1 MKTKNLA
8 VYGLTCVLTIF
19 GAVLASATTIVLPT
33 DQQLVAKT
41 PLIAEGHVV
50 RSTPIAVNGTIW
62 TETAL
67 AVDRTLKGNVAGE
80 ITIRELG
87 GQIDDRVT
95 KVFGAPVYAAGENVL
110 AFLTPSPR
118 GDYQTT
124 DLYVGKFTQKR
135 TMSGMRLWHRD
146 DITADVMLLDSRF
159 QPITAKNVQREADG
173 FEQFVSDRVAGR
185 QGANNYGVEN
195 PLLEEDLR
203 PSHRIQPNFTLI
215 SEPSVYRWTAFE
227 RGASVAWQSFG
238 TQTGYNGGGVNE
250 VQTAMSAWSGFGS
263 AVIRYT
269 FAGPGSGSPGGE
281 ARTNGVNEVVFND
294 LLGEIAGSYNPSTGG
309 VVGQGGFNGVGLAG
323 TWTSTFTADSSHT
336 QGSYR
341 ATPITEGFMTIQDG
355 VSPSTGISSTLLAE
369 IIAHEFGHT
378 LGLGHSSDP
387 TALMYPSVT
396 GRGPSLRADDQLAA
410 RWLYP
415 NGSAPAPAPAPT
427 PTAPNAPSNLS
438 AAASGSDIHLS
449 WRDNASDETGQYVY
463 IAASGGAFTR
473 IGDAGAGATT
483 AAISGVAAG
492 TYNLRVTAFNSA
504 GESAPS
510 NTATVTISGSTPP
523 PPAAP
528 AAAFT
533 VNVSSGIATTTTFIF
548 TDQSTGTITSRQ
560 WNFGDGVISSVANP
574 NHIYISAG
582 SYTVVLTVS
591 GTGGQ
596 SQATRTISVA
606 APAPVVPNVHAAFD
620 FSPASPNV
628 RDSVTFVDNTT
639 GSPTSWSW
647 SFGDGTISGAQ
658 NPVHA
663 YQAPGTFF
671 VTLTAYNSATSSVAS
686 RSVTVNPYAP
696 YRSLVSVTAQTDG
709 VGGSVWR
716 TELTLFNAGTESA
729 SGQLLFIPAAGGS
742 VQSHAL
748 FLAPKQ
754 ALTFSNALRD
764 IFGMPSGAGAIA
776 IEATS
781 ASSTPTI
788 KLTSR
793 TFTSGGSGTYG
804 QGVPSVASA
813 DLQQTLFVTGL
824 ESDSDYR
831 TNIGLVNR
839 GDVPVSVA
847 LTLYDGNGST
857 IGNSS
862 VIVAANSF
870 KQDSLGSF
878 FPGVNNR
885 AFTALSLRAD
895 AGIANVIS
903 VYASVIDNRTQD
915 PVYLQATGART
926 GSRSVVPAVGRAAGA
941 NGTFWRSDLRLFNP
955 TGATMPVTL
964 RYLDA
969 TKPVAIA
976 PNQTVVLSD
985 IVSQFGT
992 SAGSGAL
999 EVLWNGA
1006 TGPIIASRTYTTAP
1020 NGGTFGQSIDA
1031 VQSFGYDS
1039 YVPGLRSDNAFRS
1052 NVGFVNSGDGTI
1064 GITATLLSASGQTL
1078 ASAFVQLAPR
1088 GQTQYSLASL
1098 FPSLNIAA
1106 LGSVTLQAHTDS
1118 APVLFAYGS
1127 MVDNSSG
1134 DPVFFAGQ

>member
-1 MKTKNLA
+1 MKTKSLP
-8 VYGLTCVLTIF
+8 VYWLTCVLMIF
-19 GAVLASATTIVLPT
+19 GAALASATTIVLPT

-41 PLIAEGHVV
+41 PLIVEGHVV
-50 RSTPIAVNGTIW
+50 RTTPVDVNGTIW
-62 TETAL
+62 TETTL
-67 AVDRTLKGNVAGE
+67 AVDRTLKGNAAGE

-87 GQIDDRVT
+87 GEIDDRVT
-95 KVFGAPVYAAGENVL
+95 KVFGAPDYVAGENVL
-110 AFLTPSPR
+110 AFLTPTPR
-118 GDYQTT
+118 GYQTT

-135 TMSGMRLWHRD
+135 TTSGMRLWHRD
-146 DITADVMLLDSRF
+146 DITADVVLFDSHF

-173 FEQFVSDRVAGR
+173 FEQFVTDRVAGR

-195 PLLEEDLR
+195 PLLEDDVH
-203 PSHRIQPNFTLI
+203 PSRRIQPNFTLI
-215 SEPSVYRWTAFE
+215 DEPTVYRWTAFE
-227 RGASVAWQSFG
+227 RGSSVPWRSFG
-238 TQTGYNGGGVNE
+238 TQTGYSGGGVNE
-250 VQTAMSAWSGFGS
+250 VQTAMSAWTGFSS

-281 ARTNGVNEVVFND
+281 SRTNGVNEVVFND
-294 LLGEIAGSYNPSTGG
+294 VLGEIAGSYNAGTGG
-309 VVGQGGFNGVGLAG
+309 VVGQGGFNGVSSSS
-323 TWTSTFTADSSHT
+323 TWTSTFTADASHT

-341 ATPITEGFMTIQDG
+341 ATAITEGFMVIQDN
-355 VSPSTGISSTLLAE
+355 VAPSSGISSTVLAE

-415 NGSAPAPAPAPT
+415 NGSAPAPPP
-427 PTAPNAPSNLS
+427 PTATVPSAPSNLS
-438 AAASGSDIHLS
+438 ASASGSTINLQ
-449 WRDNASDETGQYVY
+449 WRDNATDETGQYVY
-463 IAASGGAFTR
+463 IAASGGGFTR
-473 IGDAGAGATT
+473 IGDAGANATT
-483 AAISGVAAG
+483 AGINGVAAG
-492 TYNLRVTAFNSA
+492 TYNVRVTAFNSA
-504 GESAPS
+504 GESAAS
-510 NTATVTISGSTPP
+510 NTATVTISTSSPP

-528 AAAFT
+528 TAAFS
-533 VNVSSGIATTTTFIF
+533 VNVSTGIATSTTFIF

-560 WNFGDGVISSVANP
+560 WNFGDGVVSSLTNP
-574 NHIYISAG
+574 NHIYVAAG
-582 SYTVVLTVS
+582 TYTVILTVS
-591 GTGGQ
+591 GNGGQ
-596 SQATRTISVA
+596 SQATRTLSVA
-606 APAPVVPNVHAAFD
+606 APAPVVPNVSAAFD

-628 RDSVTFVDNTT
+628 RDSVTFVDRTN

-647 SFGDGTISGAQ
+647 SFGDGSISGAQ

-663 YQAPGTFF
+663 YQAPGTYF
-671 VTLTAYNSATSSVAS
+671 VTLTAYNSASSSVAS

-716 TELTLFNAGTESA
+716 TELTLFNAGSESA

-742 VQSHAL
+742 VQSRAL
-748 FLAPKQ
+748 FLSPKQ
-754 ALTFSNALRD
+754 ALTYSNALRD
-764 IFGMPSGAGAIA
+764 LFGMPSGAGAIA

-781 ASSTPTI
+781 PSSTPTI

-804 QGVPSVASA
+804 QGVPNVTSA
-813 DLQQTLFVTGL
+813 DLQATLFVTGL

-857 IGNSS
+857 VANAS
-862 VIVAANSF
+862 VIVAANNF
-870 KQDSLGSF
+870 QQASLASF
-878 FPGVNNR
+878 FPSVNNR

-895 AGIANVIS
+895 AGIANAIS

-915 PVYLQATGART
+915 PVYLQATGARS
-926 GSRSVVPAVGRAAGA
+926 GSRSIIPAVGRAAGA
-941 NGTFWRSDLRLFNP
+941 NGTFWRSDVRLFNP
-955 TGATMPVTL
+955 TSAAMAVTL
-964 RYLDA
+964 RYLNA

-985 IVSQFGT
+985 IVSQFGS

-999 EVLWNGA
+999 EVLWNSA
-1006 TGPIIASRTYTTAP
+1006 TGPTIASRTYTTAP
-1020 NGGTFGQSIDA
+1020 GGGTFGQSIDA

-1039 YVPGLRSDNAFRS
+1039 YVPGLRSDSAFRS
-1052 NVGFVNSGDGTI
+1052 NVGFVNSGDSTI
-1064 GITATLLSASGQTL
+1064 GITATLLSSSGQSL

-1088 GQTQYSLASL
+1088 SQAQYSLASL
-1098 FPSLNIAA
+1098 FPSLNIAV

-1134 DPVFFAGQ
+1134 DPVFFAGE